1 MQVPASVRVE
11 AIPTSPDLA
20 TSATSLLAKRAREQY
35 AMPVTLTDEQAKN
48 WASTLRTMANT
59 LDPPATTPTPAP
71 IPPATNYPNFQLIY
85 DEQFTKDCPEG
96 QFLTTYGDRFFVY
109 PNGWKDTSK
118 KGNYNPGIISVNA
131 GVMNMRMRTI
141 NGVPQVSA
149 PEPKINGSTA
159 DRNQLYGRYE
169 ARFRADATDGYKLA
183 WLLWPKSGVWPRD
196 GEIDFPE
203 GDLVSS
209 IGAFMHR
216 QNGTSGGDQDGYK
229 SAAKFPDWH
238 TAVIEWKHNSCSFI
252 LDGTVIGHSTS
263 RVPNTPMHW
272 VLQCETEL
280 NSTYPAASAVANVQV
295 DYVRIWKYI
304 P

>member
-1 MQVPASVRVE
+1 VS
-11 AIPTSPDLA
+11 
-20 TSATSLLAKRAREQY
+20 
-35 AMPVTLTDEQAKN
+35 VTLTDEQAKN
-48 WASTLRTMANT
+48 MAASLRNAANV
-59 LDPPATTPTPAP
+59 LDPVVTPTPEP
-71 IPPATNYPNFQLIY
+71 TPTPTPTPTPVPPTNYPNFQLIY
-85 DEQFTKDCPEG
+85 DEQFTKDCAEG

-118 KGNYNPGIISVNA
+118 KGNYNPNMISVNA
-131 GVMNMRMRTI
+131 GVMNMRMRTV
-141 NGVPQVSA
+141 NGVPQVCA

-203 GDLVSS
+203 GDLIGS

-216 QNGTSGGDQDGYK
+216 QNGSSGSDQDAYK
-229 SAAKFPDWH
+229 TTAKFPSWH
-238 TAVIEWKHNSCSFI
+238 TAVIEWKPNNCKFI
-252 LDGTVIGHSTS
+252 LDGNVIGTSTS

-272 VLQCETEL
+272 VLQSETEL
-280 NSTYPAASAVANVQV
+280 NSTYPAASAVANV
-295 DYVRIWKYI
+295 
-304 P
+304 

>member
-1 MQVPASVRVE
+1 
-11 AIPTSPDLA
+11 
-20 TSATSLLAKRAREQY
+20 
-35 AMPVTLTDEQAKN
+35 MPVTLTDEQAKN

-59 LDPPATTPTPAP
+59 LDPPAATPTPAP

-149 PEPKINGSTA
+149 PEPKINGSRRTA
-159 DRNQLYGRYE
+159 TSSTAATRHGSGRTPRTATSSHGCCGRSRACGHAM
-169 ARFRADATDGYKLA
+169 ARSTFLRVILSALSARSCIARTAPRAAIRMATSPPPSSLTGT
-183 WLLWPKSGVWPRD
+183 PRSSSGSP
-196 GEIDFPE
+196 
-203 GDLVSS
+203 
-209 IGAFMHR
+209 
-216 QNGTSGGDQDGYK
+216 
-229 SAAKFPDWH
+229 
-238 TAVIEWKHNSCSFI
+238 TA
-252 LDGTVIGHSTS
+252 
-263 RVPNTPMHW
+263 
-272 VLQCETEL
+272 
-280 NSTYPAASAVANVQV
+280 AASSSTA
-295 DYVRIWKYI
+295 

>member
-1 MQVPASVRVE
+1 MS
-11 AIPTSPDLA
+11 
-20 TSATSLLAKRAREQY
+20 
-35 AMPVTLTDEQAKN
+35 VTLTDEQAKN
-48 WASTLRTMANT
+48 MAASLRNAANV
-59 LDPPATTPTPAP
+59 LDPLATPAPTPTPTP
-71 IPPATNYPNFQLIY
+71 TPTPVPPTNYPNFQLIY

-96 QFLTTYGDRFFVY
+96 QFLNTYGDRFFVY
-109 PNGWKDTSK
+109 PVGWKDTSK
-118 KGNYNPGIISVNA
+118 KGAYNPGIISVSN
-131 GVMNMRMRTI
+131 GIMNMRMRTV

-203 GDLVSS
+203 GDLIGS

-216 QNGTSGGDQDGYK
+216 QNGSSGSDQDGYK
-229 SAAKFPDWH
+229 STAKFPDWH
-238 TAVIEWKHNSCSFI
+238 TAVIEWKPNSCKFI
-252 LDGTVIGHSTS
+252 LDGNTIGHSTS

-272 VLQCETEL
+272 VLQSETEL

-295 DYVRIWKYI
+295 DYVRVWKYI